1 MSQCLTIVV
10 KGTTSLS
17 KSLQRNKIEAM
28 ESLQKMKE
36 NNVVPDIKRG
46 KHVVFYHEKANKK

>member
-1 MSQCLTIVV
+1 MSQCLTIVN
-10 KGTTSLS
+10 GTLSLS
-17 KSLQRNKIEAM
+17 KSLPMNKIEAM

-46 KHVVFYHEKANKK
+46 KHLVFYHEKANKK